1 MRTRDRCGKLHSGP
15 FLIPWIE
22 HLVPGESE
30 EAPVGVK
37 GSLQQLAEEL
47 SEQATPVNPCFVQ
60 ACGIFVIITFSD
72 SDLFSNLKS
81 NQHFAKRISLTCSI
95 H

>member
-1 MRTRDRCGKLHSGP
+1 MWQIP

-22 HLVPGESE
+22 HLVPGEGE

-37 GSLQQLAEEL
+37 GRLEQLAEEL
-47 SEQATPVNPCFVQ
+47 SEQATPVNTCFVQ
-60 ACGIFVIITFSD
+60 ACSIFVIITFSD
-72 SDLFSNLKS
+72 SDLKS
-81 NQHFAKRISLTCSI
+81 NQHFAKHISFTCSI